1 MTEQTIPYGSIEAEL
16 IAADA
21 DPKNPGLVVYQ
32 SYRESLAAMKEE
44 NAALVF
50 DYESKDGAKEAKS
63 HIRGIRSVKG
73 ALEKA
78 RKAAKA
84 AALEYGRRVDAEA
97 KEIEAELDAMIEV
110 HERPLKEIEER
121 EARRRQEAERQTAHY
136 ATAHALRMGE
146 TSESIRARLQAVEDD
161 KPLAEIHGEAIDEA
175 NAAWAT
181 AVAALQAAA
190 DLAEKQ
196 EAEAAELARLREEAA
211 RREAEDRARAE
222 EEARREREEQIRAEA
237 EAKARAEAERQA
249 ADREARLQAEAEAA
263 KAEAARAKEEAE
275 GLRRRAE
282 ATPAATESPAPAV
295 AFAEAASRDEIEMDA
310 AMDFSMVVGARL
322 GFEAV
327 KAIVEGRIRHVRI
340 DYGNGSR

>member
-1 MTEQTIPYGSIEAEL
+1 MITEEQVPYGSIEAEL

-21 DPKNPGLVVYQ
+21 DPKGSGLVVYQ

-50 DYESKDGAKEAKS
+50 DYESRDGAKEAKS

-78 RKAAKA
+78 RKQAKA
-84 AALEYGRRVDAEA
+84 AALEYGRRVDSEA

-121 EARRRQEAERQTAHY
+121 EARRRQESERQAQHY

-146 TSESIRARLQAVEDD
+146 TAESIRERMQAVEAD

-175 NAAWAT
+175 NAAWSA
-181 AVAALQAAA
+181 AVAALSAASE
-190 DLAEKQ
+190 LAEKQ

-211 RREAEDRARAE
+211 RREAEDRAKAE
-222 EEARREREEQIRAEA
+222 EEARRRREDEIRAEA
-237 EAKARAEAERQA
+237 EATARQEAERQA
-249 ADREARLQAEAEAA
+249 AAREAELQAEADTA

-275 GLRRRAE
+275 NLRRRVADPE
-282 ATPAATESPAPAV
+282 PTPPAAPI
-295 AFAEAASRDEIEMDA
+295 FAEAASHDEIEMDA
-310 AMDFSMVVGARL
+310 AMDFAMVVGARL

-327 KAIVEGRIRHVRI
+327 KAIKEGRIRNVRI
-340 DYGNGSR
+340 DYGSR